1 MDHEQYNVNQNEE
14 DGRLVRILSI
24 IIFATW
30 VGYLFLF
37 ILGLFFYDY
46 PLIILA
52 LVSSAL
58 LVVPMVQLRQKKL
71 QVSSLLLVLI
81 LLASVTFIA
90 TIGQGIRDLALF
102 GFPIIILFAGLVLGR
117 IFFRIS
123 VGFMLMVVC
132 WLAFG
137 ENFGWFVPKPFEGE
151 STTGFYMIGMTIVL
165 FLTALAVDLL
175 AKNIRTN
182 LDRAH
187 VEIQQRERA
196 EAKIRQL
203 NASLEQRIEERTSEL
218 HEAQEQLVRKEKL
231 ATLGILAGS
240 VGHELRNPLGVISSS
255 IYYLDQVQPEANEKI
270 RQHHAMI
277 GQEVHN
283 ADKIISDLLDFSRNI
298 SAEQEWV
305 SIPDIVQCT
314 LDRYPMPA
322 SVEVKLKL
330 QADLP
335 KVFADPY
342 QVEQILG
349 NLTTNACQVMVPQ
362 GSSTSETDGGMMTIS
377 ANQVSAVSAGGQQEE
392 MVVIAVKDTGQ
403 GITPEN
409 LKKIFEPLFTTKTKG
424 IGLGLAVSQKLA
436 EANGGWIEA
445 ESQPGKGST
454 FRLYLPLRRNEG

>member
-1 MDHEQYNVNQNEE
+1 MDHEQYTVNQNEE

-37 ILGLFFYDY
+37 ILGLFFHDY
-46 PLIILA
+46 ALFTLA

-151 STTGFYMIGMTIVL
+151 STTWFYMIGMTIIL
-165 FLTALAVDLL
+165 LLTALAVDLL

-182 LDRAH
+182 LERAH
-187 VEIQQRERA
+187 VEIQQRERVEA
-196 EAKIRQL
+196 EIRQL
-203 NASLEQRIEERTSEL
+203 NASLEQRVEERTSEL

-231 ATLGILAGS
+231 ATLGLLAGS

-255 IYYLDQVQPEANEKI
+255 IYYLHQVQPEANEKI

-283 ADKIISDLLDFSRNI
+283 ADKIISDLLDVSRNI

-305 SIPDIVQCT
+305 SIPDIVQRT
-314 LDRYPMPA
+314 LDRYPVPP
-322 SVEVKLKL
+322 SVKVTLKLK
-330 QADLP
+330 ADLP
-335 KVFADPY
+335 KVFADPL
-342 QVEQILG
+342 QLEQILG

-362 GSSTSETDGGMMTIS
+362 GSSTSETDSGRLTIS
-377 ANQVSAVSAGGQQEE
+377 ANRVAAVSAGGQQEE

-436 EANGGWIEA
+436 EANGGWIDA